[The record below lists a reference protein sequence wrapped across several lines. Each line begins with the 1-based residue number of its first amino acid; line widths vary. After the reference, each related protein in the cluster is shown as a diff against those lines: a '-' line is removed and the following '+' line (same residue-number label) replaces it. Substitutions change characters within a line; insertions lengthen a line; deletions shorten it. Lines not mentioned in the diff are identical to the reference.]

1 MKTQRKDYSEWTERR
16 GRECCVNDP
25 LVPNN
30 QNTRI
35 ITQRMSLKRFFVSLI
50 PEAIVCSFRCAKENW
65 AKYLKTG
72 SANIIFAHAS
82 EFLLI
87 YELELDVFL
96 RSDNNELQLREIR
109 AVEFTAVEQHQ
120 RENFLSLESHRA
132 ISNGFNRKLIVRVR
146 FCEMEFFTVINGV
159 KRDGPDS
166 RWF

>member
-1 MKTQRKDYSEWTERR
+1 MDRASGSRMLRKRPISSEQSKHTHHYSKNESQKIR
-16 GRECCVNDP
+16 
-25 LVPNN
+25 
-30 QNTRI
+30 
-35 ITQRMSLKRFFVSLI
+35 FVSLI

-120 RENFLSLESHRA
+120 RENFLSLESHRV
-132 ISNGFNRKLIVRVR
+132 ISNGFNRELIVRVR